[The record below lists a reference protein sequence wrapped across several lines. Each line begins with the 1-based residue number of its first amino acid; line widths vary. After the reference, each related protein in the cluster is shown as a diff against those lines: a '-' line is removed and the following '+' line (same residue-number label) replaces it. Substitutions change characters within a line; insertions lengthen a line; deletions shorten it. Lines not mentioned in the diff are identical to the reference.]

1 MFVCFQTYWWFL
13 KRGLVSCPSPL
24 RLAIQ
29 SSVDVN
35 IWEQREVCLLSWKV
49 LLPVSTLLW
58 GQWVETISVD
68 SRYRVSG
75 WGIEGPQVQ
84 SIRVPASPGWERE
97 PAYPQSFKVAVNDA
111 FGGSKAEDVTLK
123 SLLEIMGMCR
133 CESKGEMTISKGN
146 RELVWKVNPVGTDN
160 PAWMVVDV
168 PKTMNSACAEDRAW
182 MQNQGWTSVLSSR
195 HDTR

>member
-1 MFVCFQTYWWFL
+1 MFSNILMVSEKGPCFL
-13 KRGLVSCPSPL
+13 SLPSQISNTVICRCEYL
-24 RLAIQ
+24 RAER
-29 SSVDVN
+29 S
-35 IWEQREVCLLSWKV
+35 LSA

-97 PAYPQSFKVAVNDA
+97 PAYPQSFKVVVNDA
-111 FGGSKAEDVTLK
+111 FGGSKVEDVTLK
-123 SLLEIMGMCR
+123 SLLEIMDMCR
-133 CESKGEMTISKGN
+133 CWSKGEMTMSKGN
-146 RELVWKVNPVGTDN
+146 RKLIWKVNPVGTDN

-168 PKTMNSACAEDRAW
+168 PKTVNSACAEDQAW
-182 MQNQGWTSVLSSR
+182 TQNQGWTSVFSR